1 MHTVVTLGWLAI
13 LGARKDVA
21 RKVRL
26 IYEQRSAS
34 SGIEHALA
42 STTDI
47 DACAFSLL
55 HLIDENNVSTPVMSP
70 HQVAELSRLVER
82 CEEAGAR
89 EFRLLPLSELVSI
102 STDDRPY
109 RIPVELNKR
118 IALIAYER
126 TRESN
131 ALMRYMTKDQVIEL
145 CDHILE

>member
-1 MHTVVTLGWLAI
+1 MHTAITLGWLAI
-13 LGARKDVA
+13 LDARKDVA
-21 RKVRL
+21 RQVRL
-26 IYEQRSAS
+26 IYEQRCAS

-42 STTDI
+42 SKTYI
-47 DACAFSLL
+47 DACAFAFM
-55 HLIDENNVSTPVMSP
+55 HLIDENNVSAPIMAP
-70 HQVAELSRLVER
+70 DHVAELNWIVDR
-82 CEEAGAR
+82 CEEEGTG
-89 EFRLLPLSELVSI
+89 EFLLLPLSELVPL

-145 CDHILE
+145 CDQILE